1 MRGAPSTYQVERP
14 GGDVLLDCDARGH
27 PAPFIR
33 WSKDGVPVVG
43 SRRLRQLQNGSLAI
57 RSLGVSGGFGDGGR
71 FWHVLGDFCGKA
83 EHLRSAFATP
93 LWVRGC
99 ANAVV
104 TPGCR
109 CGALPVRG
117 GERGRHGSEG
127 GHPGPAE

>member
-1 MRGAPSTYQVERP
+1 MQGAPSTYRVEPP
-14 GGDVLLDCDARGH
+14 GGDAVLDCDARGH

-43 SRRLRQLQNGSLAI
+43 SWRLRQLQNGSLAI
-57 RSLGVSGGFGDGGR
+57 RSLGVSGGFGEGGR
-71 FWHVLGDFCGKA
+71 WAACFGRSCGKA

-93 LWVRGC
+93 LWVHSC

-104 TPGCR
+104 TPECR

-117 GERGRHGSEG
+117 GE
-127 GHPGPAE
+127 

>member
-1 MRGAPSTYQVERP
+1 MVRGAPSTYQVEPP
-14 GGDVLLDCDARGH
+14 GGDVLLDCDTRGH

-33 WSKDGVPVVG
+33 WSKDGVPVG
-43 SRRLRQLQNGSLAI
+43 ATRRLRQLQNGSLAI
-57 RSLGVSGGFGDGGR
+57 RSLGVRGGFGEGGR
-71 FWHVLGDFCGKA
+71 WAARFGRFCGKA

-99 ANAVV
+99 AEAVL

-117 GERGRHGSEG
+117 GE
-127 GHPGPAE
+127 